1 MQACVAFNLHEGLP
15 FCVSYVFIRS
25 KIPTFAAMKNT
36 ILFSGITLLL
46 LVLSGNIQAQERGQM
61 RRQGND
67 SLMRSMPKIGKVSG
81 KIFDSKS
88 NKPVEYASVA
98 VVANRDSSIA
108 GGSLSDGKGNF
119 LVEELPM
126 GRFRL
131 RITILGYG
139 TMFSDVFI
147 LTPQNPESDAGKIS
161 IDPSAASLK
170 EISVS
175 AERPDLINSLDRKVY
190 NVDKNI
196 VNTGGTVTEVLS
208 NIPSVNVD
216 MDGKVSLRGT
226 ENVTILIDGK
236 PSGVLGGD
244 RKAVL
249 QQIPASA
256 VDQIE
261 VITNP
266 SAKYDADGM
275 GGIINIKTKKGKLKG
290 MNGNVTGGVGTNNK
304 YNFSLGLNNRTS
316 KMNLYANYSFRH
328 EERSN
333 TGEGN
338 QDNFFPGQIPYSY
351 SYNSHGHNQ
360 SEFNNGK
367 LGADFYLNKNNT
379 LGINGSL
386 TKRKSNQPGQSFY
399 SFTDVQG
406 LQYTTYSTRST
417 DDDKNLSGD
426 AGLDY
431 KKNWTGSKRELT
443 GSVNYSQNERSEEGT
458 LESSV
463 YSLENKPYQLNE
475 NLNKYSAVISQID
488 FVQPVKESGKF
499 EAGLKSTYRKLDND
513 QIISTIDSNQLTYSI
528 NSLKTDHFI
537 FNEQVFAAYSMYSGK
552 WKKFEYNAG
561 FRAEQTLSDGQS
573 RSQSLS
579 FTNDYLSFFPS
590 AFIKYPLS
598 TSQDVQLS
606 YSRRVNR
613 PESRSLNPFTDY
625 SDSLML
631 RKGNPKLKP
640 EYIHSM
646 ELGYS
651 TQVSKFN
658 ITATLYYRHT
668 DDLISRYRTVDGN
681 TGISTSTFINYST
694 SENIGGEAIIRYQ
707 MEKAGS
713 VMGSFNIYQNT
724 VNGKN
729 VEADLQSSST
739 QWSGRLNINLKLGK
753 TTSAQI
759 TGNYMSKFN
768 SPTSTFKGMSG
779 VDAGLKQEIWKGK
792 GSLSANI
799 TDIFETRR
807 MEITSFND
815 YYTSSMI
822 RTRESR
828 VATFTLTYRFGN
840 QDSNLFQRKKNQRTN
855 VPQTD
860 TPDMIDF

>member
-1 MQACVAFNLHEGLP
+1 MRRILI
-15 FCVSYVFIRS
+15 VSLFIFSYLTSFSQQPAGGQRDS
-25 KIPTFAAMKNT
+25 ARFKAMMKDSSFMKNM
-36 ILFSGITLLL
+36 
-46 LVLSGNIQAQERGQM
+46 APM
-61 RRQGND
+61 
-67 SLMRSMPKIGKVSG
+67 GKVIG
-81 KIFDSKS
+81 LL
-88 NKPVEYASVA
+88 
-98 VVANRDSSIA
+98 RDSSNREPLAYASIALIKVRDSSVA
-108 GGSLSDGKGNF
+108 GGALTDEKGVF
-119 LVEELPM
+119 RIEDLM
-126 GRFRL
+126 SGRYVI
-131 RITILGYG
+131 RITSIGYRQLDSKPF
-139 TMFSDVFI
+139 M
-147 LTPQNPESDAGKIS
+147 LTPQEPLKDFGNVWMPPSQKI
-161 IDPSAASLK
+161 LK
-170 EISVS
+170 E
-175 AERPDLINSLDRKVY
+175 AEIVGEKAEYVNSLDKKVY
-190 NVDKNI
+190 NVDKTL
-196 VNTGGTVTEVLS
+196 VNAGGSVSEVWQ

-338 QDNFFPGQIPYSY
+338 QDNFFPGKTPYSY

-360 SEFNNGK
+360 SEFHNGK

-488 FVQPVKESGKF
+488 FVQPVKE
-499 EAGLKSTYRKLDND
+499 
-513 QIISTIDSNQLTYSI
+513 
-528 NSLKTDHFI
+528 
-537 FNEQVFAAYSMYSGK
+537 
-552 WKKFEYNAG
+552 
-561 FRAEQTLSDGQS
+561 
-573 RSQSLS
+573 
-579 FTNDYLSFFPS
+579 
-590 AFIKYPLS
+590 
-598 TSQDVQLS
+598 
-606 YSRRVNR
+606 
-613 PESRSLNPFTDY
+613 
-625 SDSLML
+625 
-631 RKGNPKLKP
+631 
-640 EYIHSM
+640 
-646 ELGYS
+646 
-651 TQVSKFN
+651 
-658 ITATLYYRHT
+658 
-668 DDLISRYRTVDGN
+668 
-681 TGISTSTFINYST
+681 
-694 SENIGGEAIIRYQ
+694 
-707 MEKAGS
+707 
-713 VMGSFNIYQNT
+713 
-724 VNGKN
+724 
-729 VEADLQSSST
+729 
-739 QWSGRLNINLKLGK
+739 
-753 TTSAQI
+753 
-759 TGNYMSKFN
+759 
-768 SPTSTFKGMSG
+768 
-779 VDAGLKQEIWKGK
+779 
-792 GSLSANI
+792 
-799 TDIFETRR
+799 
-807 MEITSFND
+807 
-815 YYTSSMI
+815 
-822 RTRESR
+822 
-828 VATFTLTYRFGN
+828 
-840 QDSNLFQRKKNQRTN
+840 
-855 VPQTD
+855 
-860 TPDMIDF
+860 